1 MLLILNKSRVS
12 NSKVNSLTPD
22 QKLSVQLSNNN
33 KRDSDQFG
41 FSKYTK
47 ATGRSDLE
55 GNETFITTNDYQN
68 HLHTMDERI
77 SKLENLVWSLYK
89 ELNGKI
95 ENANAN
101 MQLQVEEAN
110 NTTQQVFAQL
120 SDEIGGLRDEM
131 AQISY
136 PLRKSDDEG
145 YDGSA
150 EEYYNQE
157 EGEGEDYNL
166 EREDENYIMG
176 SLDRVDEEL
185 YSNDYS
191 HEGKAE
197 YSRHSVD
204 RTDPQVEISHD
215 KLPKDS
221 HSGIDLEEEHKNF
234 KLAQKYTSPHFREDL
249 KEPSSEGNKENSS
262 PVEETEEGEL
272 EYYFSCHER
281 MIREY
286 NRGTSLLIKF

>member
-1 MLLILNKSRVS
+1 MLLILNKSRVA
-12 NSKVNSLTPD
+12 NSKTNSLTPD

-33 KRDSDQFG
+33 KRDSDQYG
-41 FSKYTK
+41 LSKYTK
-47 ATGRSDLE
+47 ATGRSDIE
-55 GNETFITTNDYQN
+55 GNETFITTNDYQSN
-68 HLHTMDERI
+68 LHTMDERI

-101 MQLQVEEAN
+101 MQLQIEDTN

-120 SDEIGGLRDEM
+120 SEEIGGLREDM

-157 EGEGEDYNL
+157 EEGEGEEYNL
-166 EREDENYIMG
+166 EREEENYIMG

-191 HEGKAE
+191 HEGKVE
-197 YSRHSVD
+197 HSRHSVD
-204 RTDPQVEISHD
+204 RTDPQVEISYD
-215 KLPKDS
+215 KLPKEY
-221 HSGIDLEEEHKNF
+221 HLGIDLEEEHKNF
-234 KLAQKYTSPHFREDL
+234 KLAQKYSSPHFKEDQ
-249 KEPSSEGNKENSS
+249 KESSSEGNKENSS
-262 PVEETEEGEL
+262 PVEGSEEVDL

-281 MIREY
+281 MVHEY
-286 NRGTSLLIKF
+286 NIGMF